1 MIMSF
6 LFYAST
12 TFCKFKK
19 VNISSSLFKKS
30 ISSSHLTQTIM
41 LSLQF
46 LKGKTC
52 VKAVMIISELG
63 KHFFFHCRECYES
76 IVSNHADALVGF
88 HVFTGCDI
96 IGRFLGKS
104 KALWWKTFKSS
115 SQQELRALADLG
127 DYEALPSA
135 SVLEGNI

>member
-1 MIMSF
+1 M
-6 LFYAST
+6 
-12 TFCKFKK
+12 
-19 VNISSSLFKKS
+19 
-30 ISSSHLTQTIM
+30 TQTIV

-46 LKGKTC
+46 LKGQTCENSHDYFTTRKTF
-52 VKAVMIISELG
+52 LFLFL
-63 KHFFFHCRECYES
+63 FFYCRECYES
-76 IVSNHADALVGF
+76 IGSNHADVLVGF
-88 HVFTGCDI
+88 YVFTGCDI

-115 SQQELRALADLG
+115 SQEELRALADLG

>member
-1 MIMSF
+1 MCESSHDYFRTREAF
-6 LFYAST
+6 LFFY
-12 TFCKFKK
+12 
-19 VNISSSLFKKS
+19 
-30 ISSSHLTQTIM
+30 
-41 LSLQF
+41 
-46 LKGKTC
+46 
-52 VKAVMIISELG
+52 
-63 KHFFFHCRECYES
+63 CRECYES
-76 IVSNHADALVGF
+76 IGSNHAGALVGF

-115 SQQELRALADLG
+115 SQEELRAPADLG